1 MFSLAE
7 SKGNNT
13 VKNDLI
19 TQQGKINQESS
30 LSGHQK
36 SKYSVDTTTCTIQK
50 QSSVCI
56 EI

>member
-1 MFSLAE
+1 M
-7 SKGNNT
+7 
-13 VKNDLI
+13 NDLI
-19 TQQGKINQESS
+19 TQQDEINQESS

-56 EI
+56 VI